1 MQNQSISLTQEQRL
15 QMILAPQ
22 LRQSLELL
30 QAPVLELQHL
40 IRAEAER
47 NPTLEV
53 VDPTRTEPLE
63 VEPNVQRD
71 QEDAVTSGSTP
82 GPDGDERADPA
93 AAGELAEQ
101 DYSHELDLLSR
112 LDKEESRYYFQN
124 VTPEEKERRQFRY
137 DSITQSISLQEHLM
151 AQLGFSE
158 LDGADREI
166 GELIIGSIDDRGYL
180 ATSPEELAES
190 AGSSE
195 QQIQRVLRV
204 IRDFDPP
211 GIAAADLRECLL
223 LQLQQM
229 GRQRKIEYRIVDKH
243 LDLLA
248 AHKFKDMAR
257 RLGVREENVR
267 EAAQFIAT
275 LHPRPGEMYNDT
287 SSPLIVPEVVVRRDG
302 EKGYIVE
309 LNDEHLPQLRISSR
323 YERLLR
329 AETTAPEVKKYIAE
343 RIRAANF
350 MIGSIG
356 QRQSTLRRIA
366 EEIVRV
372 QSPFFD
378 EGLSGLKPLTMA
390 QVAEKVGVHE
400 TTISRAVSG
409 KYARTPRGVFELKYF
424 FSTGLK
430 TKHGI
435 DVSNK
440 YVQDRIAEL
449 VRHEDPAHPLSDQ
462 EIVARLQNSGYSVSR
477 RTVNKYRMILK
488 IPPSHLRRTGR

>member
-1 MQNQSISLTQEQRL
+1 
-15 QMILAPQ
+15 MILAPQ

-47 NPTLEV
+47 NPMLEV
-53 VDPTRTEPLE
+53 VDPTETEPLE

-71 QEDAVTSGSTP
+71 QENALTTGTTAE
-82 GPDGDERADPA
+82 PDGEDQAEPA
-93 AAGELAEQ
+93 AAVDPAEQ
-101 DYSHELDLLSR
+101 DFSHELDLLSR
-112 LDKEESRYYFQN
+112 LDKEESRYFFQN
-124 VTPEEKERRQFRY
+124 VTPEEDERRQFRF

-151 AQLGFSE
+151 AQLAFSE
-158 LDGADREI
+158 LEIPEREI

-180 ATSPEELAES
+180 ATSPEELADN
-190 AGSSE
+190 AGYPAE
-195 QQIQRVLRV
+195 QVQRVLQV
-204 IRDFDPP
+204 IQAFDPP

-229 GRQRKIEYRIVDKH
+229 ERQRNIEYRIVDKH

-248 AHKFKDMAR
+248 AHKFKEMAR
-257 RLGVREENVR
+257 RLGVTEETVR

-287 SSPLIVPEVVVRRDG
+287 SSPLIVPEVVVRHDNG
-302 EKGYIVE
+302 NAYVVE
-309 LNDEHLPQLRISSR
+309 LNDDHLPQLRISSR

-350 MIGSIG
+350 IIGSIG

-372 QSPFFD
+372 QSPFFE

-430 TKHGI
+430 TKDGA

-440 YVQDRIAEL
+440 YVQDRIIEL
-449 VRHEDPAHPLSDQ
+449 VRQEDPAHPFSDQ
-462 EIVARLQNSGYSVSR
+462 EIVARLQEAGYSVSR